1 MSDDS
6 EQVAALIKE
15 PLILSRADSAPPV
28 EPPTAT
34 EVEERKSK
42 RKRLRQDLYKFS
54 IFVTGKSLAPDK
66 RHLLQMGSDS
76 VLQLASIPDTGPIA
90 NY

>member
-15 PLILSRADSAPPV
+15 PLILSRADSAPSV

-42 RKRLRQDLYKFS
+42 RKRLGQELVQVLYFRDRKTS
-54 IFVTGKSLAPDK
+54 CT
-66 RHLLQMGSDS
+66 
-76 VLQLASIPDTGPIA
+76 
-90 NY
+90 